1 MSLIIKKG
9 RVVDPAQKLNE
20 ETDLLIDGGKVVKIG
35 KNLSVPGAETVD
47 AKGLLVFPGLID
59 MHVHLREPGFEYKE
73 TIASGGRAAA
83 AGGFTSIAAMP
94 NTLPMNDNE
103 GITSFIVDKA
113 AAESPVR
120 VFPISAVSREQEGK
134 ELVEGGEERAEQG

>member
-83 AGGFTSIAAMP
+83 GDTPRGGGRGTGRSFLRSDSGRVRRAAH
-94 NTLPMNDNE
+94 
-103 GITSFIVDKA
+103 FA
-113 AAESPVR
+113 
-120 VFPISAVSREQEGK
+120 
-134 ELVEGGEERAEQG
+134 

>member
-59 MHVHLREPGFEYKE
+59 MHVHLREPGFEY
-73 TIASGGRAAA
+73 
-83 AGGFTSIAAMP
+83 
-94 NTLPMNDNE
+94 
-103 GITSFIVDKA
+103 
-113 AAESPVR
+113 
-120 VFPISAVSREQEGK
+120 
-134 ELVEGGEERAEQG
+134 